1 MSSNALK
8 SATTFEDL
16 VTSLSTNTSI
26 AYWKV
31 EEAIDRLVDDNELPT
46 TKDLLML
53 SQLTTTTKYWDL
65 LHKALLMHD
74 KYICDLVAH
83 DDAKAFAQAATE
95 DQLLKNVGFSFLL
108 KNAINSNIPIEEL
121 GYQLYETDKKIII
134 QYEELIDTRLKK
146 LFERI
151 ANLQD
156 NIVKTQD
163 DIGAEQA
170 LLSVLGIHT
179 FYQCKSKEL
188 GHRLQVNEKDLQ
200 ERLSYLHSQGMFTQC
215 NVDDLVQVCDAQKI
229 STSCF
234 DTDSNTTR
242 IKRVKLPTNSIWAR
256 IVERRNQDTT
266 TDQGCV
272 AKVRT
277 CLSAASRE
285 ELEKYKEQEADAWLD
300 FVYHPLKHGCPS
312 DQLDSTL
319 YVIASRK
326 MSRTKRELC
335 GSLRCTLHVNKKYA
349 YVDFLVTRAHSR
361 PEVYKGTGYKLLDAL
376 VTYLRKNYP
385 ELSFLCL
392 NTVSDAFGFY
402 IKYGFINLFASS
414 HLMFLD
420 LTSDNNDLFY
430 NLRYFIDHGVYALP
444 SDISDYQIERNVF
457 AALKDLLS
465 SLKPK
470 DVEILHLEEYISQ
483 LIEVT
488 PIEHLSA
495 VINAFIYA
503 TYMNRDMFVS
513 IMTALKHREKA
524 IERYNAF
531 NMSQSTESSDSSERT
546 AIPSSPFSLGSSTP
560 SSSSE
565 SSDDSS
571 ELPKLPLF
579 PKSPEPGSSWSPIP
593 WSPSS

>member
-1 MSSNALK
+1 MSLNALD

-26 AYWKV
+26 AYSKV

-46 TKDLLML
+46 TKDLLLL

-74 KYICDLVAH
+74 KYICDLVAL

-95 DQLLKNVGFSFLL
+95 DQLLKNVAFSFLL

-134 QYEELIDTRLKK
+134 QYEVLIDTRLKK

-170 LLSVLGIHT
+170 LLSVLGMHT
-179 FYQCKSKEL
+179 FYQCKSKDL

-234 DTDSNTTR
+234 DTDINTAR

-256 IVERRNQDTT
+256 IVQRRNQDTT
-266 TDQGCV
+266 TDKGCV

-277 CLSAASRE
+277 CLSAASRK
-285 ELEKYKEQEADAWLD
+285 ELEKYKEQEAEAWLD
-300 FVYHPLKHGCPS
+300 FVFHPLKHGCPT

-326 MSRTKRELC
+326 MSLTKRELC

-349 YVDFLVTRAHSR
+349 YVDFISTRAHSR
-361 PEVYKGTGYKLLDAL
+361 PEVYKGNGYKLLDAL
-376 VTYLRKNYP
+376 VTYLRKSYP
-385 ELSFLCL
+385 EVSFLCL
-392 NTVSDAFGFY
+392 NTVSEAYGFY

-414 HLMFLD
+414 YLMFLD
-420 LTSDNNDLFY
+420 LTSDNNELFY

-444 SDISDYQIERNVF
+444 ADITNYEIERNVF
-457 AALKDLLS
+457 AALKNLLS
-465 SLKPK
+465 SLKHT

-495 VINAFIYA
+495 VIHAFMNS

-513 IMTALKHREKA
+513 IMTTLKQREKA

-531 NMSQSTESSDSSERT
+531 NMSQSTESSDRT
-546 AIPSSPFSLGSSTP
+546 AIPSSPFSLSSSSPT

-565 SSDDSS
+565 SSDDGSD
-571 ELPKLPLF
+571 LPKLPLF
-579 PKSPEPGSSWSPIP
+579 PTSPEPGSSWSPIP